1 MWSTCTPL
9 ALAGVWL
16 SCDGWRTLVCLTRGS
31 CCVIKRADFHFNFI
45 YLFIFALDRLGRV
58 AGNSQTRRKKR
69 NWTRAGGGAAALNEN
84 SPRESKCK
92 LQRGCLGLVS
102 PIIEEGPSSKD
113 EGVLLYMHVAVS
125 DKQDLFF
132 APDTQGNCVCLA
144 TSSLFC
150 SQQ

>member
-1 MWSTCTPL
+1 MQ
-9 ALAGVWL
+9 
-16 SCDGWRTLVCLTRGS
+16 
-31 CCVIKRADFHFNFI
+31 IFI
-45 YLFIFALDRLGRV
+45 SIFGFLFFFVSDRLGRRKKKT
-58 AGNSQTRRKKR
+58 SQTRRKKR

-84 SPRESKCK
+84 SPHESKCK
-92 LQRGCLGLVS
+92 LQWGCLGLVS

-113 EGVLLYMHVAVS
+113 EGVLLYMRVAVS

-144 TSSLFC
+144 TSSLFS